1 MQSDDKLHVN
11 NEETGDPTVDR
22 SEMKQETE
30 TENAPQPTPVKH
42 ECMASVNSADVASRE
57 NEDREERSTADC
69 RTPASSAMTQTENPE
84 SSERHGEAGT
94 VDGGGDGNSSRIVG
108 EDSEQSRA
116 RRMTRSR
123 SPRKQAQGDTE
134 PNTTVGPKASRFV
147 LRILKIRYIPTRGI
161 SCIVHDIFY
170 IGVFRLKRLIVYLI
184 MFYQLL
190 IRHAHVD

>member
-30 TENAPQPTPVKH
+30 TENAPQPAPVKH
-42 ECMASVNSADVASRE
+42 ESMASVNSADMAARE
-57 NEDREERSTADC
+57 NENREERSTADC
-69 RTPASSAMTQTENPE
+69 RTPAMTQTENPE
-84 SSERHGEAGT
+84 SSERHDEAGT
-94 VDGGGDGNSSRIVG
+94 VDGGGDGDSSRIVG

-134 PNTTVGPKASRFV
+134 PNTTAGPKASRFV
-147 LRILKIRYIPTRGI
+147 LGY
-161 SCIVHDIFY
+161 
-170 IGVFRLKRLIVYLI
+170 
-184 MFYQLL
+184 
-190 IRHAHVD
+190 